1 MAVKYGSDEALEKI
15 FKKSKEIR
23 DTRERR
29 RITVLAT
36 ITSVLACL
44 LIATVV
50 LLKGQTLSEATSSH
64 LGAFLLPSEAGGYV
78 LVGVAAFILG
88 IVITVCTLAY
98 RKRNKEKK
106 ERKERGTEQ

>member
-1 MAVKYGSDEALEKI
+1 MKYGSDEALKKI
-15 FKKSKEIR
+15 FEKSKEIR
-23 DTRERR
+23 ETRERR

-36 ITSVLACL
+36 VTSVLACL

-50 LLKGQTLSEATSSH
+50 LLKGQTFSEATTSKF
-64 LGAFLLPSEAGGYV
+64 GAFLLPSEAGGYV

-88 IVITVCTLAY
+88 IVITVCALAY